1 MVQSQR
7 RAPST
12 GQVVLIAQA
21 PNPLGPSPAR
31 AATSPP
37 DLGRTRNPSG
47 PSAAPNLP
55 PHPTDLS
62 HRPFSLAL
70 LTGPSHWPFSLALL
84 TGPSHWPFPLALP
97 ISLSHWPQPPAFPYL
112 AFPYLAFPYLAF
124 SHSSFPACL
133 SLWPF
138 ALARYREAWACG
150 GARWAAS
157 SYALC
162 APRKWR
168 PEVLPMGARSL

>member
-47 PSAAPNLP
+47 PSAAPTLP

-62 HRPFSLAL
+62 HR
-70 LTGPSHWPFSLALL
+70 PFSLALL

-97 ISLSHWPQPPAFPYL
+97 ISLSHWPQPP